1 MTSCCFVVSVNGP
14 LERTYFKRT
23 ALCLFQCGVS
33 LDQPV
38 GCGRGAGRF
47 GTGSFGPGSFSDQR
61 GPGGALPDRGRGG
74 RGGHRRHSHQLS
86 RRETED
92 APARRLSGR
101 PAGPHL
107 CGI

>member
-1 MTSCCFVVSVNGP
+1 MVATHCQRERPSEKTCFKCTDV
-14 LERTYFKRT
+14 
-23 ALCLFQCGVS
+23 CLFQCCVS

-61 GPGGALPDRGRGG
+61 GPGGALLDRGSGG

-101 PAGPHL
+101 PVGPHL
-107 CGI
+107 RGV